1 MPSVEV
7 VLLEDVR
14 DLGQIGDVKSVAA
27 GYARNYLL
35 PQKLAVPAT
44 EKRMA
49 DSQFHAALEERR
61 EATARAEAERIGAL
75 VHGTT
80 LTLPALVGDQG
91 RMHGQITNQDVAQA
105 LKEQLAV
112 DIDRHLIQIDS
123 PIRSLGRYLLPI
135 KLASGLNVS
144 VTLEVVEQEPID
156 QEPIDQE
163 SADQES
169 ADQESAD
176 QESGDDTES
185 GDSDDTDSPEA
196 STEEEPTSA

>member
-144 VTLEVVEQEPID
+144 VTLEVVEQEPVD
-156 QEPIDQE
+156 QEPV
-163 SADQES
+163 DQES

>member
-169 ADQESAD
+169 ADQES
-176 QESGDDTES
+176 GDDTES